1 MATHSSILTWRTPWT
16 VEPGGSQT
24 MGSQKAGY
32 DWATLTQIPPVSGI
46 IFAFIC
52 LTYFTI
58 ISRSICVAENGII
71 LFYGCR
77 IFLPHLLIHSSGS
90 GHFATVNSAAV
101 NLASMRPFKVWF
113 SLDRHPRVELPN
125 HLAGLF
131 LDFKGTSILISIV
144 TVTEF
149 TFPTMA

>member
-1 MATHSSILTWRTPWT
+1 MA
-16 VEPGGSQT
+16 
-24 MGSQKAGY
+24 
-32 DWATLTQIPPVSGI
+32 
-46 IFAFIC
+46 
-52 LTYFTI
+52 
-58 ISRSICVAENGII
+58 
-71 LFYGCR
+71 LFYFMAAEYFYH
-77 IFLPHLLIHSSGS
+77 IFFIHSSGN

-101 NLASMRPFKVWF
+101 NLASMCPFKVWF

-144 TVTEF
+144 TVTKF